1 MHAPRRTRRTGRTGR
16 TQQWIYSLTLAFL
29 FFALAPVAPLSFCA
43 DAHRTHAVRVGTGT
57 SLSDAQASHWLMAS
71 CSGRPMTALL
81 GSAYS
86 FGDIEWDVLMRADV
100 LKELICALLFGP
112 LVNTLLNLVLIGP
125 VIERQVALSTELG
138 AHAAGF
144 LSTALG
150 GGYSNYI
157 AVSNTV
163 IHRKCGGKD
172 VLSCLAAAG
181 VAATFLLV
189 HPLFEVVGYVP
200 TLVVAAI
207 CVYIGVD
214 FLWDNLVENG
224 INASAVASWAV
235 LGLCLAKDMLW
246 GVMVGVAAF
255 QAYGLLY
262 PAKPKGKAKAA

>member
-1 MHAPRRTRRTGRTGR
+1 
-16 TQQWIYSLTLAFL
+16 
-29 FFALAPVAPLSFCA
+29 
-43 DAHRTHAVRVGTGT
+43 VRVGTGT
-57 SLSDAQASHWLMAS
+57 SLAEAQASHWLMAS
-71 CSGRPMTALL
+71 CAGQPMTALL
-81 GSAYS
+81 SPAYS
-86 FGDIEWDVLMRADV
+86 VHAVEWDVLLRADV
-100 LKELICALLFGP
+100 LKEMICALLFGP

-125 VIERQVALSTELG
+125 VIEIPVSLSKELG
-138 AHAAGF
+138 SHAAGY

-172 VLSCLAAAG
+172 TLSCLAAAG
-181 VAATFLLV
+181 VALTFLV
-189 HPLFEVVGYVP
+189 VYPLFEVVGYVP

-207 CVYIGVD
+207 CVYIGAD

-224 INASAVASWAV
+224 VTASAMASWAV

-262 PAKPKGKAKAA
+262 PAAAKGKAKAA